1 MSRVVDPLST
11 TLVPGSPTVDRTPA
25 SAVAAPAY
33 AGDVVVTVT
42 VSRDRLSRRRTNLDG
57 DDPLPAALLA
67 ATHALLRGLR
77 SAGLDAQQLQYVNQI
92 ESGYAKR
99 IFELLEPIVGHDNLR
114 ASVTADIDFSQSEAT
129 SEEFKPN
136 KGADASVSIRSEQT
150 SDAGGGAGAG
160 ALPSGVPG
168 AASNQPPIA
177 ATAPLTGASQ
187 ALQAAPVATAGTA
200 GAGGSRS

>member
-1 MSRVVDPLST
+1 M
-11 TLVPGSPTVDRTPA
+11 
-25 SAVAAPAY
+25 
-33 AGDVVVTVT
+33 
-42 VSRDRLSRRRTNLDG
+42 
-57 DDPLPAALLA
+57 
-67 ATHALLRGLR
+67 
-77 SAGLDAQQLQYVNQI
+77 NQV

-114 ASVTADIDFSQSEAT
+114 ATVTADIDFSQTEAT

-136 KGADASVSIRSEQT
+136 QGADASVSIRSQQTTEQ
-150 SDAGGGAGAG
+150 GGAGGG

-187 ALQAAPVATAGTA
+187 PLQARAGSPAPRAAAA
-200 GAGGSRS
+200 GATRSPTTRSTRRCA